1 MRNPKINNHTIGKSS
16 AYLFLLVL
24 GFFHSWAD
32 ASALGSSLSSSQQI
46 ADVSDPPVSAGEVPS
61 KKQVLPASI
70 ISKPTILPDD
80 EANIRLLEITVGAYK
95 FDDLINVYQYGDTLF
110 VPFGTFSEL
119 IDLAI
124 EADPSSGIARGFVF
138 DENKTFYLDINRGE
152 VTLSGIMTTFSNIR
166 TAARALDDI
175 YVDSSLLS
183 EWLPLNI
190 EIDLYASRLK
200 IITDAPLPF
209 EQRIERESRMKRTQT
224 RLLPRDRGY
233 PRYTAPY
240 EPWSVPHI
248 NLTARAGMF
257 KDNAGDIHGTFSHV
271 TYATADLFNMESAWY
286 LAGDQD
292 KLIDDYRIT
301 FGRKDVDA
309 ELLGPL
315 DAREYSIGHVVE
327 PRMDLINQP
336 DSVQPGLFVSSYPL
350 TQQIQFDSHS
360 FSGDLPPGW
369 QVELYRNNALL
380 GFRPT
385 GIDGRYEF
393 NDVPLLFGHNH
404 FRLVFYGPQGQTR
417 EETQTFE
424 LGQSLTI
431 PGEQYYRVMVTD
443 DEDYSGSRTV
453 MQYDIG
459 LNKHFSA
466 NAGFVSLPL
475 ASGSLTSRSVTNHQ
489 YVTAGLRSFQKY
501 VFFKTNYTSDSQSG
515 SALDWGVQS
524 RLGPVI
530 LNLSEVYFYDGYT
543 SEEFNQTV
551 SPITRRSEFKL
562 DTAIPTMIFA
572 SMPIA
577 FEYERDSFE
586 DGSWRTRALNR
597 ISAQKH
603 GYAVTNTLTWNA
615 VTGQQNVL
623 SDILQV
629 SRRTARYNLRA
640 NFGFRIKPESEM
652 DSVSVTADGFKL
664 WGFHATAGVSKVLFA
679 DTEQFTFGLNRD
691 LYGFNLGLD
700 SRLSTDGTFNLELV
714 FTMGLVREP
723 REGNWIRDPR
733 PIANQGTLSAQAFL
747 DENGDGKKGAD
758 EEALKGVKVNINGG
772 GIRNKTDENGI
783 VFLSLEPYREV
794 DIDIDLATLEN
805 PLWLPANKGVRVD
818 LRPGYTTQLDFP
830 VVQTGEIDGTTYVK
844 FGDVEREASGIT
856 VELID
861 EDENVIQ
868 SVKTAYDGFF
878 ILSKIP
884 FGHYQLRVSE
894 EQLENMGVH
903 AIESIGV
910 TITNEEEIIN
920 GQNFVLIKKE

>member
-1 MRNPKINNHTIGKSS
+1 MWNPKKNNYTPGKRS
-16 AYLFLLVL
+16 AYLFFIIIGL
-24 GFFHSWAD
+24 FHSLAE
-32 ASALGSSLSSSQQI
+32 ASAFGSSLPSSQVV
-46 ADVSDPPVSAGEVPS
+46 DVSDPQVSAGEVPS
-61 KKQVLPASI
+61 KNQVPPARI
-70 ISKPTILPDD
+70 ISKPTVLPDD
-80 EANIRLLEITVGAYK
+80 DAKIRLLEITVGAYK

-124 EADPSSGIARGFVF
+124 KADPSSGIAKGFVF
-138 DENKTFYLDINRGE
+138 DEKKTFYLDINRGE
-152 VTLSGIMTTFSNIR
+152 VTLSGIMTTFNNIR
-166 TAARALDDI
+166 TAVRALDDI

-183 EWLPLNI
+183 EWLPLNV

-209 EQRIERESRMKRTQT
+209 ELRIERESRIKRTQT

-257 KDNAGDIHGTFSHV
+257 NNSADEFGGTFSHV
-271 TYATADLFNMESAWY
+271 TYATADLFKMESAWY

-292 KLIDDYRIT
+292 KLIDDYRVT
-301 FGRKDVDA
+301 FGRKDVDN

-315 DAREYSIGHVVE
+315 KAREYSIGHVVE
-327 PRMDLINQP
+327 PRMDLINQSN
-336 DSVQPGLFVSSYPL
+336 SVQPGLFVSSYPL
-350 TQQIQFDSHS
+350 TQQLQYDSHS
-360 FSGDLPPGW
+360 FSGDLPPGL

-385 GIDGRYEF
+385 SIEGRYEF

-453 MQYDIG
+453 MQYDVG

-475 ASGSLTSRSVTNHQ
+475 ASGQLTSRSVTNHQ

-515 SALDWGVQS
+515 SALDWGIQS

-530 LNLSEVYFYDGYT
+530 LNLSEVYFYDGYI
-543 SEEFNQTV
+543 SEEFNRPV
-551 SPITRRSEFKL
+551 SPITRRTEFKL
-562 DTAIPTMIFA
+562 DTAIPTMNFVNV
-572 SMPIA
+572 PIA
-577 FEYERDSFE
+577 FEYERESFE
-586 DGSWRTRALNR
+586 DGSWRTRAVNR

-603 GYAVTNTLTWNA
+603 GYAVTNTLTWNSA
-615 VTGQQNVL
+615 TRQQDVL

-629 SRRTARYNLRA
+629 SRRMARYNLRA
-640 NFGFRIKPESEM
+640 NLGFRLKPESEM
-652 DSVSVTADGFKL
+652 DSVAVTADGFKL
-664 WGFHATAGVSKVLFA
+664 WGFHANAGFNKVLLA

-691 LYGFNLGLD
+691 FRGYNLGLD
-700 SRLSTDGTFNLELV
+700 SRLSTDGTFSLDLI
-714 FTMGLVREP
+714 FTMALAREP
-723 REGNWIRDPR
+723 REANWIKDSR
-733 PIANQGTLSAQAFL
+733 PIANQGTMSALVFL
-747 DENGDGKKGAD
+747 DENGDGKKSAD

-794 DIDIDLATLEN
+794 DIDIDLATLED
-805 PLWLPANKGVRVD
+805 PLWLPANEGVRID
-818 LRPGYTTQLDFP
+818 LRPGHTMQLDFP
-830 VVQTGEIDGTTYVK
+830 VIQSGEIDGTTYVK
-844 FGDVEREASGIT
+844 FGDIEREISGIII
-856 VELID
+856 ELLD
-861 EDENVIQ
+861 EDGLVIQ
-868 SVKTAYDGFF
+868 STKTAYDGFF
-878 ILSKIP
+878 VLSKIP
-884 FGHYQLRVSE
+884 LGNYQLRISDNQIE
-894 EQLENMGVH
+894 KLGVQSVETI
-903 AIESIGV
+903 AI
-910 TITNEEEIIN
+910 TITNEEQIIN
-920 GQNFVLIKKE
+920 GQNFVLIKAE